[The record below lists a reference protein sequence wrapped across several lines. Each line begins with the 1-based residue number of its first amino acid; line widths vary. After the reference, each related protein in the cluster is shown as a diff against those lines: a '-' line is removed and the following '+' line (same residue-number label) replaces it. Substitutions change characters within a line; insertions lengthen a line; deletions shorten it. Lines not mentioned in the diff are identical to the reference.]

1 MQKPRTE
8 STLLLLTLLL
18 GLALGGCSIRN
29 DEFADEGFGN
39 FDSIPDAIPR
49 HEPRSKYGNPDSYVV
64 FGKRYYVM
72 DSAHGFSERGIASW
86 YGPNF
91 HGKRTSSGET
101 YNMYKMT
108 AAHKNLPLPSYVK
121 VTNLENGRSVVVRVN
136 DRGPFHEGRVI
147 DLSYTA
153 AQKLDIVR
161 TGTARVEVR
170 TVGPGSGR
178 PAILARRDATRPQPV
193 LAAVTRAVD
202 PARSPSG
209 DIYIQAGAFS
219 SEDNA
224 LNLRKRLNDI
234 VDSGVRIT
242 PSVDGLLYRVQVGPL
257 QSIDHIDPVS
267 QQLQGIGLTALHVV
281 ID

>member
-1 MQKPRTE
+1 MQKPRTNQ
-8 STLLLLTLLL
+8 TYLLLSLLL

-29 DEFADEGFGN
+29 DEFADEGFGDFSN
-39 FDSIPDAIPR
+39 IPNAIPR

-72 DSAHGFSERGIASW
+72 DSSSGFIERGIASW

-101 YNMYKMT
+101 YDMYKMT

-121 VTNLENGRSVVVRVN
+121 VTNLQNGRSVVVRVN

-153 AQKLDIVR
+153 AQKLDVVR

-170 TVGPGSGR
+170 ALNTRRGK
-178 PAILARRDATRPQPV
+178 PAILARREPPRLKSV
-193 LAAVTRAVD
+193 LASV
-202 PARSPSG
+202 PAQGASLPTG

-219 SEDNA
+219 SENNA
-224 LNLRKRLNDI
+224 LTLRKRIAAMLASD
-234 VDSGVRIT
+234 VRIT

-257 QSIDHIDPVS
+257 QSIDHIDPIS
-267 QQLQGIGLTALHVV
+267 RQLQNLGLTALHVV